1 MISTTKRGLSMILLL
16 CTVFMTM
23 AGYCRTAS
31 AAMNY
36 NNAITTDVIASFDS
50 SGRIHAV
57 LSVEGINGTTTNI
70 EADLYVEKRIMG
82 VFWKKVDIG
91 CTNNVW
97 HDATTSYNYSNEFI
111 SPVLSSGTYRVNVTF
126 TVSGS
131 GGSPDVIQ
139 KTRTVSH

>member
-36 NNAITTDVIASFDS
+36 NNAVNATADSYFASN
-50 SGRIHAV
+50 GKIHAE
-57 LSVEGINGTTTNI
+57 LSVSGIAGTTTSI

-97 HDATTSYNYSNEFI
+97 HDATTSYNYSNDFI

-131 GGSPDVIQ
+131 GGSPDVITL
-139 KTRTVSH
+139 KDIVTH